1 MYCTAFTGVQ
11 KESSLAAPVTGL
23 GVLELEW

>member
-1 MYCTAFTGVQ
+1 MYCTAFTDVQ
-11 KESSLAAPVTGL
+11 KDPSPAAPVAGL